1 MLAAASQCLLG
12 GFFMDYSKLAS
23 DSSVFLTAESLN
35 RRGIINEVLNTKAEA
50 LARLQALIPSGT
62 GVSTA
67 ASMTL
72 AEIGFEDLLKAG
84 ANSWVDLKAQL
95 MTEKDPAKRMETRRA
110 FSSAEYIVGSVHAVA
125 QTGEVVVVSQ
135 TGSQVAPY
143 AFSALNVIWVVGA
156 QKIVPSLEDALRR
169 VREYCSPAVEK
180 IGIEKLGRPG
190 MGTIGKILVFENE
203 LVYVGRKVRMLL
215 VKETL
220 GI

>member
-1 MLAAASQCLLG
+1 
-12 GFFMDYSKLAS
+12 MDYSKLAS
-23 DSSVFLTAESLN
+23 DSSVFLTAESLS
-35 RRGIINEVLNTKAEA
+35 RRGIITEVLNTKAEA
-50 LARLQALIPSGT
+50 LTRLQALIPPGA

-72 AEIGFEDLLKAG
+72 TEIGFEGLLKAG
-84 ANSWVDLKAQL
+84 ANSWVDLKARL

-110 FSSAEYIVGSVHAVA
+110 FSSAEYIVGSVHAVVE
-125 QTGEVVVVSQ
+125 TGEVVVVSQ

-215 VKETL
+215 VKEVL